1 MDWKLSSATAVYLCK
16 KEFAADEIF
25 SSLPPTWSSER
36 VQPGQEWNYITQS
49 IHDEQIQKFKNSS
62 DPQSTELWWV

>member
-16 KEFAADEIF
+16 KELAAVGIF
-25 SSLPPTWSSER
+25 SSLAPTWPSES
-36 VQPGQEWNYITQS
+36 VQPGHEWNYITQS

>member
-16 KEFAADEIF
+16 KELTAVGIF
-25 SSLPPTWSSER
+25 SSLAPTWPSES